1 MLKKEDLLT
10 KKEEIA
16 LDLAIQKGNQKII
29 DLLKN
34 EKKKKRLI

>member
-16 LDLAIQKGNQKII
+16 LDLAILKGNQKII
-29 DLLKN
+29 DFMCILKN
-34 EKKKKRLI
+34 ILFI